1 MIIRIWNGTT
11 TLANCDKYE
20 QLLKDIVFPG
30 IAKMQ
35 VDGYRG
41 IQLLKRR
48 EDQEVNFITIMG
60 FESMEAV
67 KKFAGEDFERSY
79 VINEA
84 KALLKRYDLK
94 ATHYELLHNSISFS

>member
-48 EDQEVNFITIMG
+48 EDQEVNFITIM
-60 FESMEAV
+60 
-67 KKFAGEDFERSY
+67 
-79 VINEA
+79 
-84 KALLKRYDLK
+84 
-94 ATHYELLHNSISFS
+94 